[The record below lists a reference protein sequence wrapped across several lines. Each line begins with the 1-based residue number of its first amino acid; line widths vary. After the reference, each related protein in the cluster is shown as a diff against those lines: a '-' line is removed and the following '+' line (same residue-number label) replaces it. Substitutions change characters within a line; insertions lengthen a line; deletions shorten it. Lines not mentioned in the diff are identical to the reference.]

1 MNFKYTWLAF
11 CAILLLN
18 SSCGKIFY
26 GSSTD
31 VLIETDKVRDT
42 GVNIISVGPKKV
54 FEYNNVS
61 LPYNMKVKHNNFP
74 LDVNITSPNYIYD
87 PLTIN
92 SKTRGDWAYSVFG
105 IPLTVVCFGGSILG
119 IAGAIAGSDNLA
131 LAGCMATLGTLP
143 LWGLTASI
151 STEVP
156 ENKIYLTSSY
166 PVNENNSFMIK
177 DSWIR
182 DSYISKAYK
191 LIDEGSYDS
200 ERTAETLIDWLM
212 EKEETGEL
220 YYLKGLIYLKN
231 DYTKKARKYME
242 HALLMVDVEKNPGL
256 HDCIAECLQ
265 EIEDIRRKK
274 RENRADMWS
283 NFALGV
289 LQTTANTLSTY
300 SQYKQNEQLYKNGI
314 TPSGVVTDP
323 SKISQEMINNLA
335 NPMLA
340 VQEVNQ
346 KEYMEYLEFSR
357 YNKKADGSNYTMQ
370 EFQAFKGQA
379 LLNAKE
385 NGVDL
390 VAEQRELNRIARN
403 EFRESIER
411 DRVDRLERM
420 GVNVSERSTSINQNT
435 SEEISNEDIRTQKK
449 IVKRKVNDEELENED
464 IDSKEQNKNEPV
476 SSDEYH
482 RVKDVS
488 LYYRDGND
496 ARVMM
501 NRVELSKKGAYYFI
515 KIGNMYY
522 PRRAS
527 NWNKFR
533 NAISYGHVQLYYND

>member
-92 SKTRGDWAYSVFG
+92 SKTRGDWAYYAFT
-105 IPLTVVCFGGSILG
+105 IPLTVVGCGGSILAA
-119 IAGAIAGSDNLA
+119 AGAIAGSDNLA
-131 LAGCMATLGTLP
+131 IAGSVAALGTLT
-143 LWGLTASI
+143 LMGLTASI

-300 SQYKQNEQLYKNGI
+300 NQYKQNEELYKNGI

-323 SKISQEMINNLA
+323 SKISQMQLNNLA
-335 NPMLA
+335 NPMFA
-340 VQEVNQ
+340 VQQVNQ
-346 KEYMEYLEFSR
+346 QEYMDYLEFAR
-357 YNKKADGSNYTMQ
+357 YNKKADGSNYSMQ
-370 EFQAFKGQA
+370 EYQAFVGQA
-379 LLNAKE
+379 LINAKE

-411 DRVDRLERM
+411 DRVDRLNRM
-420 GVNVSERSTSINQNT
+420 GVNVSERDISFGQNV
-435 SEEISNEDIRTQKK
+435 SDDISGNNVNNAVNVNKKVEEIDSD
-449 IVKRKVNDEELENED
+449 DMD
-464 IDSKEQNKNEPV
+464 MDSKEQNKKDPV
-476 SSDEYH
+476 SSEDYH
-482 RVKDVS
+482 KVKDVT
-488 LYYRDGND
+488 LYYRDGNS
-496 ARVMM
+496 AKVMM
-501 NRVELSKKGAYYFI
+501 NNVELSKRGAYYFI
-515 KIGNMYY
+515 KIGSTYY

-533 NAISYGHVQLYYND
+533 NAIAYGHHQLYYND

>member
-1 MNFKYTWLAF
+1 
-11 CAILLLN
+11 
-18 SSCGKIFY
+18 
-26 GSSTD
+26 
-31 VLIETDKVRDT
+31 
-42 GVNIISVGPKKV
+42 
-54 FEYNNVS
+54 
-61 LPYNMKVKHNNFP
+61 MKVKHNNFP

-105 IPLTVVCFGGSILG
+105 IPLGVVCFGGSILG
-119 IAGAIAGSDNLA
+119 AAGAIAGSDNLA
-131 LAGCMATLGTLP
+131 VAGGMAALVTLP
-143 LWGLTASI
+143 LMGLTASI

-242 HALLMVDVEKNPGL
+242 QALLMVDVEKNPGL

-300 SQYKQNEQLYKNGI
+300 NQYKQNEELYKNGI

-323 SKISQEMINNLA
+323 SKISQMQLNNLA
-335 NPMLA
+335 NPMFA
-340 VQEVNQ
+340 VQQVNQ
-346 KEYMEYLEFSR
+346 QEYMDYLEFAR
-357 YNKKADGSNYTMQ
+357 YN
-370 EFQAFKGQA
+370 
-379 LLNAKE
+379 
-385 NGVDL
+385 
-390 VAEQRELNRIARN
+390 
-403 EFRESIER
+403 
-411 DRVDRLERM
+411 
-420 GVNVSERSTSINQNT
+420 
-435 SEEISNEDIRTQKK
+435 
-449 IVKRKVNDEELENED
+449 
-464 IDSKEQNKNEPV
+464 
-476 SSDEYH
+476 
-482 RVKDVS
+482 
-488 LYYRDGND
+488 
-496 ARVMM
+496 
-501 NRVELSKKGAYYFI
+501 
-515 KIGNMYY
+515 
-522 PRRAS
+522 
-527 NWNKFR
+527 
-533 NAISYGHVQLYYND
+533 

>member
-1 MNFKYTWLAF
+1 MKFKYTWLAF

-31 VLIETDKVRDT
+31 VLIETDKVWDT

-105 IPLTVVCFGGSILG
+105 IPLGVVCFGGSILG
-119 IAGAIAGSDNLA
+119 AAGAIAGSDNLA
-131 LAGCMATLGTLP
+131 VAGGMAALVTLP
-143 LWGLTASI
+143 LMGLTASI

-242 HALLMVDVEKNPGL
+242 QALLMVDVEKNPGL

-300 SQYKQNEQLYKNGI
+300 NQYKQNEELYKNGI

-323 SKISQEMINNLA
+323 SKISQMQLNNLA
-335 NPMLA
+335 NPMFA
-340 VQEVNQ
+340 VQQVNQ
-346 KEYMEYLEFSR
+346 QEYMDYLEFAR
-357 YNKKADGSNYTMQ
+357 YNKKADGSNYSMQ
-370 EFQAFKGQA
+370 EYQAFVGQA
-379 LLNAKE
+379 LINAKE

-411 DRVDRLERM
+411 DRVDRLNRM
-420 GVNVSERSTSINQNT
+420 GVNVSERDISLGQNVRDDI
-435 SEEISNEDIRTQKK
+435 SGNNVNNAVNVNKKVEEVDSD
-449 IVKRKVNDEELENED
+449 DMD
-464 IDSKEQNKNEPV
+464 MDSKEQNKKDPV
-476 SSDEYH
+476 SSDDYH
-482 RVKDVS
+482 KVKDVT
-488 LYYRDGND
+488 LYYRDGNT
-496 ARVMM
+496 AKVMM
-501 NRVELSKKGAYYFI
+501 NNVELSKRGAYYFI
-515 KIGNMYY
+515 KIGSTYY

-533 NAISYGHVQLYYND
+533 NAIAYGHHQLYYND